1 MPNDHVALT
10 LRFAEALSSGEAE
23 RVIACVDPEVRFEPA
38 RTATEGAFIGHE
50 GMRRF
55 VEDTLES
62 FDLFEVRASETF
74 EFEDGAVAIGTVH
87 VKGKGSGIETEVP
100 GAVVCWFRDGLVTHA
115 KDYGERQAALEAAG
129 LA

>member
-1 MPNDHVALT
+1 MADDCVALS
-10 LRFAEALSSGEAE
+10 LKFAEALSSGEAE
-23 RVIACVDPEVRFEPA
+23 RVLACVDPEVRFEPA

-55 VEDTLES
+55 VEDTRES
-62 FDLFEVRASETF
+62 FDLFELTATETF
-74 EFEDGAVAIGTVH
+74 EFEDGAVTIGTVR
-87 VKGKGSGIETEVP
+87 VRGRGSGIETEVP
-100 GAVVCWFRDGLVTHA
+100 GAVVCRFRDGLVVHA

>member
-1 MPNDHVALT
+1 MSDDLVALMT
-10 LRFAEALSSGEAE
+10 VFAEALNSGDTE
-23 RVIACVDPEVRFEPA
+23 RVLACVDPEVRFEPK

-55 VEDTLES
+55 LEDTRES
-62 FDLFEVRASETF
+62 FDLFEITATETF
-74 EFEDGAVAIGTVH
+74 EIEDGAVAIGTIRVR
-87 VKGKGSGIETEVP
+87 GKGSGIETEVP
-100 GAVVCWFRDGLVTHA
+100 GAVVCRFRDGLVVHG